1 MKREANLKFDKKKL
15 MKLLVASPMKLFQN
29 NVWLKKTA
37 HENVLNRT
45 LKTD

>member
-29 NVWLKKTA
+29 NVWLKKTV